1 MSSVSSKRIID
12 KRRASRASRASRI
25 TRLMVM
31 KKAYAEYRSNFH
43 FFNPDT
49 ADTHQTLFHDSFA
62 MYEKYKGITE
72 PVMSDEEFDSVTD
85 EENQERV
92 DAFRDQVETWEALVM
107 NMNILAED
115 FDTGLTIRQ
124 AFAAFEKVY
133 QAYHKCVWSRLSYS

>member
-1 MSSVSSKRIID
+1 MPFKRLID
-12 KRRASRASRASRI
+12 KKHRVRHTRI
-25 TRLMVM
+25 TRITKLMVM
-31 KKAYAEYRSNFH
+31 KKAYTEYRRNFH

-49 ADTHQTLFHDSFA
+49 ADTHQTLFNDSFG

-92 DAFRDQVETWEALVM
+92 DTFRDHVETWEALVM